1 MNSNA
6 DIYTKLQRDHE
17 SVARLFEQLS
27 ATTTTDTQ
35 TRQDRLADLKH
46 RLTQHSEAENEVFYA
61 ALRQHAE
68 TRSLMQE
75 SEQDHQRLE
84 TLLDELDR
92 MAVSDPQWRA
102 KLQGLKVVFDQH
114 VRDEEGTVF
123 ARARTLLTETQAR
136 ELGEQFEQAK
146 GRTPVGSM
154 RGAAAQYAPEATA
167 QARDMGARVQHEAE
181 RLSGEARAKGRA
193 LLQDQQHIMADQ
205 VGGLAEALQHTAQHL
220 QEQNRGV
227 VAQYAGE
234 AAQGLE
240 RFSQTLRERDINT
253 IMGQVEDFARRQPA
267 VFIGSAALLGFLA
280 ARFLKS
286 SAEPRDDRSEGSP
299 HEGSP
304 YGRDMSRPEA
314 PVGPGAPVDPAVA
327 SAGARP
333 PAHTPTGYGRE
344 STTIRGGN

>member
-1 MNSNA
+1 
-6 DIYTKLQRDHE
+6 
-17 SVARLFEQLS
+17 
-27 ATTTTDTQ
+27 
-35 TRQDRLADLKH
+35 
-46 RLTQHSEAENEVFYA
+46 
-61 ALRQHAE
+61 
-68 TRSLMQE
+68 
-75 SEQDHQRLE
+75 
-84 TLLDELDR
+84 
-92 MAVSDPQWRA
+92 
-102 KLQGLKVVFDQH
+102 
-114 VRDEEGTVF
+114 
-123 ARARTLLTETQAR
+123 
-136 ELGEQFEQAK
+136 
-146 GRTPVGSM
+146 
-154 RGAAAQYAPEATA
+154 
-167 QARDMGARVQHEAE
+167 MGARVQHEAE

-286 SAEPRDDRSEGSP
+286 SAEPRYHRSEGSP
-299 HEGSP
+299 
-304 YGRDMSRPEA
+304 YGGGTSRPET
-314 PVGPGAPVDPAVA
+314 PLGPGAPVDPAVA
-327 SAGARP
+327 SPGARP
-333 PAHTPTGYGRE
+333 SAHTPADYGRE